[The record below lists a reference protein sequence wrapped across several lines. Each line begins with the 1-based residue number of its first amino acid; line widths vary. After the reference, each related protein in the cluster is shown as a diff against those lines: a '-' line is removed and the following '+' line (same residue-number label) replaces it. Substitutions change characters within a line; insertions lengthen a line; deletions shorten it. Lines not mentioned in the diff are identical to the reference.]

1 MESFLKPFPTLVIL
15 IKVVLDFIIYSNDL
29 VMNPLIARVKSPTFY
44 MCLSCFSEFLSY
56 PKHSTQIETV
66 LVQREMMLQFNT

>member
-1 MESFLKPFPTLVIL
+1 MESFLKSFPTLMIL

-44 MCLSCFSEFLSY
+44 MCVCPVSVNFFLT
-56 PKHSTQIETV
+56 P
-66 LVQREMMLQFNT
+66 NTLHKFKLFWCSGR